1 MEHVEFKLLDYVVR
15 HNQRVCDFVDHVLK
29 NVVSGRNKLKNF
41 LFKCIIEATR
51 MSGEM
56 FTSCFN
62 GFSNYI
68 LVKLLFGAHLID
80 FFLEGDDNVGSTDCF
95 VDVEAEALKLGFKI
109 KIDWIDHPGQSSFC
123 GLVFDEQGVVIR
135 DALLAIAKF
144 GWTDPRYDGAG
155 LKLRKRLIRSKAMS
169 MGYENPQ
176 CPILWKFAS
185 KMLFETQGAKL
196 GSLDKL
202 TASMDVYSRG
212 RLVEALNAKIEISEP
227 NMETRLFYEET
238 YGICVA
244 QQLLIEKDIDRIVGL
259 GPLTLPNLDVPYSYC
274 EFYDRYVSSVTFP
287 YCSYIAT
294 TFASRLC
301 SAEDV

>member
-15 HNQRVCDFVDHVLK
+15 HNQRIQDFVDHVLK

-68 LVKLLFGAHLID
+68 LVKILFGAHLID
-80 FFLEGDDNVGSTDCF
+80 FFLEGDDNVGATDCF
-95 VDVEAEALKLGFKI
+95 VDVEAEALKMGFKI

-123 GLVFDEQGVVIR
+123 GLLFDQQGVVIR
-135 DALLAIAKF
+135 DALLTIAKF
-144 GWTDPRYDGAG
+144 GWADPKYDGAG

-169 MGYENPQ
+169 IGYENPQ
-176 CPILWKFAS
+176 CPILWKFAT
-185 KMLFETQGAKL
+185 KMLFETQGANL

-202 TASMDVYSRG
+202 TNGMDTFSRQ
-212 RLVEALNAKIEISEP
+212 RLITAILAKIEIKEP

-238 YGICVA
+238 YGVSVA
-244 QQLLIEKDIDRIVGL
+244 EQLLIEKDIDRIVGL
-259 GPLTLPNLDVPYSYC
+259 GPLTLPNLDVPHSYS
-274 EFYDRYVSSVTFP
+274 EFYDSFVSSVTFP
-287 YCSYIAT
+287 YCSYIST
-294 TFASRLC
+294 VFASGLC
-301 SAEDV
+301 GCDDV